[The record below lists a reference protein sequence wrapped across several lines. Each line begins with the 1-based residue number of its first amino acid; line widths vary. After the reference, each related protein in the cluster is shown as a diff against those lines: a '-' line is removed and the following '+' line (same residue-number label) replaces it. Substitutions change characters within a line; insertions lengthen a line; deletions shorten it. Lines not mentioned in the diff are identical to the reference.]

1 MNNTIT
7 LRLSEQIGICSGG
20 ICHILLP
27 HYAESVRGND
37 SAITESYG
45 FLLAYLCHEQGIDL
59 DEAGCL
65 IACLVGRFLNGDKN
79 SFLNIASTVDF
90 YLRIL
95 VKKNSEND
103 FFYWSIIIYNL
114 LHPNIHDDFS
124 TRIPI
129 EEISFFDMTKIL
141 IELKRFLAEVLPKKI
156 NPILENI

>member
-1 MNNTIT
+1 M
-7 LRLSEQIGICSGG
+7 
-20 ICHILLP
+20 
-27 HYAESVRGND
+27 
-37 SAITESYG
+37 
-45 FLLAYLCHEQGIDL
+45 
-59 DEAGCL
+59 
-65 IACLVGRFLNGDKN
+65 
-79 SFLNIASTVDF
+79 NIASTVDF

-129 EEISFFDMTKIL
+129 EEISFFDVTKIL
-141 IELKRFLAEVLPKKI
+141 IELTRFLAEVLPKKI